1 VIRVGGRLSR
11 QLESK
16 WKLTLLGVRLAG
28 TEKVEIPTPR
38 DYVFREGDVLL
49 LVGADARLA
58 AFTK

>member
-16 WKLTLLGVRLAG
+16 WKLTLLGVR
-28 TEKVEIPTPR
+28 P
-38 DYVFREGDVLL
+38 VFREGDVLL

>member
-1 VIRVGGRLSR
+1 MIRVGGRLSR

-16 WKLTLLGVRLAG
+16 WKLTLLGVRPAG